1 MPSYI
6 TINKTDLLFELKKKG
21 VRYKDRDVI
30 CCFIKKQII
39 EFKDKELAKC
49 VEAYCEN
56 NRTEHYL
63 GEYIK

>member
-21 VRYKDRDVI
+21 VRYKDRDEI
-30 CCFIKKQII
+30 CSFIKQQII

-49 VEAYCEN
+49 VEAYYEN